1 MEEWAEK
8 FRADTIGWLIS
19 ITIGLAAVY
28 ALYRCD
34 TEVQNVLPPPYQYLC
49 EFASRETSAPAVAL
63 IVIGGSRGDGACYI
77 ADSTRIPLLL
87 QELNALADS
96 LGRIAAAP
104 SQLTP

>member
-8 FRADTIGWLIS
+8 LRTYTTGWLIS
-19 ITIGLAAVY
+19 LAIGLAAVY

-34 TEVQNVLPPPYQYLC
+34 TAEQNVLPPPYQYLC

-77 ADSTRIPLLL
+77 ADSTQIPLLL
-87 QELNALADS
+87 QKLNALADS
-96 LGRIAAAP
+96 LGRMAAAP
-104 SQLTP
+104 SQSTP